1 MKFQDLRLSEPL
13 LRAIGE
19 KGYTDPTPIQQQ
31 AIPPVLEGRDLQGC
45 AQTGTGKTAAF
56 TLPMLQLLAAEPAPK
71 GRRPIR
77 ALVLTPTRE
86 LAIQIDECCRDYARY
101 TPIRHCVIFG
111 GVNQRPQVDAL
122 QKGVD
127 LLVATP
133 GRLLDLIGQGYVTL
147 DTIRFFVLD
156 EADRMLDM
164 GFIHDIRRILPL
176 LPERRQTLFFSATMP
191 ESIAALAAKI
201 LRNPVLV
208 TVTPP
213 ASVVE
218 TIAQTVHFAEKAE
231 KSQLLIDLLS
241 TSDAQQV
248 LVFSRTKHG
257 ADKLAKI
264 LNRAGIRSCA
274 IHGNKSQNARVKAMN
289 DFKSGECRVM
299 IATDIAAR
307 GIDIDQL
314 PLVINYELP
323 EVAETYVHRIGRTGR
338 AGHEGAA
345 WSFCSEDEF
354 EYLCD
359 IQKLTG
365 LTIPTEGPVPEY
377 ALRKAAPA
385 RKPAQKAAQRP
396 ARTQEPKPA
405 RNAGAKSAQR
415 PARDADAGQQPA
427 QRPARNTEQKAAR
440 NAAKTPQSA
449 QNPAQPEAGATSRPS
464 RPRRR
469 RGTRPAPGTPIEPAG
484 KTASRPADATRGQA
498 PKQGSGNA
506 AKAAGNKSAA
516 TAAPKNAPNPAP
528 APSAKPSR
536 RRKRGGSG
544 NAAGSAAAAAA
555 IAAPAATA
563 EAPQKKW
570 WKRWL

>member
-101 TPIRHCVIFG
+101 TDIRHCVIFG

-122 QKGVD
+122 QRGID

-133 GRLLDLIGQGYVTL
+133 GRLLDLIGQGYVSL
-147 DTIRFFVLD
+147 ADIRFFVLD

-176 LPERRQTLFFSATMP
+176 LPRERQTLFFSATMP
-191 ESIAALAAKI
+191 DDIVKLANTM
-201 LRNPVLV
+201 LRNPAHV

-218 TIAQTVHFAEKAE
+218 TIRQSVLFAEKAE
-231 KSQLLIDLLS
+231 KRTLLASLLRERPES
-241 TSDAQQV
+241 SV

-257 ADKLAKI
+257 ADRIARI
-264 LNRAGIRSCA
+264 LTKAGIEGRA
-274 IHGNKSQNARVKAMN
+274 IHGDKSQGARERAMN
-289 DFKSGECRVM
+289 DFRSGACRVL

-307 GIDIDQL
+307 GIDISEL
-314 PLVINYELP
+314 PLVINYDLP
-323 EVAETYVHRIGRTGR
+323 EVPETYVHRIGRTGR
-338 AGHEGAA
+338 AGRDGQAIA
-345 WSFCSEDEF
+345 FCSEE
-354 EYLCD
+354 ERPLLKD

-365 LTIPTEGPVPEY
+365 LVLDPDSGRLTPGMQTDTKSP
-377 ALRKAAPA
+377 RKQESSQRSAP
-385 RKPAQKAAQRP
+385 KQAAQGGDG
-396 ARTQEPKPA
+396 RTP
-405 RNAGAKSAQR
+405 
-415 PARDADAGQQPA
+415 AGQSGD
-427 QRPARNTEQKAAR
+427 
-440 NAAKTPQSA
+440 AK
-449 QNPAQPEAGATSRPS
+449 G
-464 RPRRR
+464 PRRR
-469 RGTRPAPGTPIEPAG
+469 RRNAPKRE
-484 KTASRPADATRGQA
+484 GQA
-498 PKQGSGNA
+498 Q
-506 AKAAGNKSAA
+506 SAH
-516 TAAPKNAPNPAP
+516 APQPQNGGGQASENREPG
-528 APSAKPSR
+528 R
-536 RRKRGGSG
+536 RRPHRRRRSDRKSEGQRS
-544 NAAGSAAAAAA
+544 
-555 IAAPAATA
+555 
-563 EAPQKKW
+563 
-570 WKRWL
+570 

>member
-241 TSDAQQV
+241 ASEAQQV

-498 PKQGSGNA
+498 PKQGPGNA

-536 RRKRGGSG
+536 RRKRRGSG
-544 NAAGSAAAAAA
+544 NAAGSAATA